1 MKISSV
7 SNVSF
12 KDRQIEEFGE
22 TIITSPK
29 TTQLDENKKPASSCG
44 SVIIGQ
50 GSMLL
55 AILLAGATFVFKKKD

>member
-29 TTQLDENKKPASSCG
+29 TTQLDENKK
-44 SVIIGQ
+44 
-50 GSMLL
+50 
-55 AILLAGATFVFKKKD
+55 